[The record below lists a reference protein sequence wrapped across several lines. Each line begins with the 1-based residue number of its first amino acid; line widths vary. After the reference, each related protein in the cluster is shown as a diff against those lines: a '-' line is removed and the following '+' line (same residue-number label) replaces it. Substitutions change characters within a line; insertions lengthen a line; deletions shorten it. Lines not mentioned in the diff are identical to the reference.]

1 MAGRRAPG
9 IFPQTA
15 EPGIPP
21 LPGDS
26 HPSGTYVAGSTKGEV
41 MNQLPGFALVPFI
54 ALGWLITE
62 AFFRAGHREQDEAW

>member
-1 MAGRRAPG
+1 
-9 IFPQTA
+9 
-15 EPGIPP
+15 
-21 LPGDS
+21 
-26 HPSGTYVAGSTKGEV
+26 